1 MARTKEQK
9 AEYQRKY
16 QAMKRLEKKL
26 AFTLGKPTKKSKRTV
41 SGTVPKDSAIANGF
55 NPDKLITPSKQD
67 IKDALASLGAP
78 VPSTDAE
85 VRQVLEMLSDM
96 RFVYK
101 KLGGRKKLQKMLKED
116 DKLYVAMVKELLKIE
131 SALMAVQLRKP
142 ETGGNGGEGRQN
154 FFVVIKGLE
163 QEKRVMK
170 QFGREGSPPI
180 DVEHLI
186 TKTLNPLNL
195 GNPFED
201 EATNKNNPPE
211 MLFGIGEDDD

>member
-1 MARTKEQK
+1 MARTAEQK

-16 QAMKRLEKKL
+16 MKKKRQEQKLERAAEKL
-26 AFTLGKPTKKSKRTV
+26 AKNSKRNV
-41 SGTVPKDSAIANGF
+41 SGIVPKDSSITNGF
-55 NPDKLITPSKQD
+55 NLDKLITPSKQD
-67 IKDALASLGAP
+67 IKDALASIGAP

-85 VRQVLEMLSDM
+85 AQQALEMLSDM

-101 KLGGRKKLQKMLKED
+101 KLGGKKKLQKMLKED

-131 SALMAVQLRKP
+131 SALMAVQLRKV
-142 ETGGNGGEGRQN
+142 ESGGNGGEGRQN

-163 QEKRVMK
+163 QENRIMQ
-170 QFGREGSPPI
+170 QFGRESNSPI
-180 DVEHLI
+180 DMEHLI

-195 GNPFED
+195 GDPFEE

-211 MLFGIGEDDD
+211 MLFGITENDD